1 MAKSEP
7 VNPQTTQLPR
17 LLTWRDALT
26 IVIAGAVV
34 GLVTLAVYFMLDKY
48 VFTPGLCGGA
58 NVDPV
63 RCESKAYFSSTLA
76 MIIGG
81 IGGLFALVQ
90 QRVYRPLLVV
100 LLVVVG
106 LWNIV
111 LLFGGATWWMSALL
125 SGLVFAVSYLAFSW
139 LVQLRNFYLALGVS
153 ALVVVL
159 MRLIL
164 MS

>member
-1 MAKSEP
+1 MAKTKP
-7 VNPQTTQLPR
+7 VEVQATTMPR

-26 IVIAGAVV
+26 ILVVGAVV
-34 GLVTLAVYFMLDKY
+34 GLVTLAVYFILDKY
-48 VFTPGLCGGA
+48 IFTPGLCSGA

-63 RCESKAYFSSTLA
+63 RCDSKEYFSSTLA

-81 IGGLFALVQ
+81 LAGLFALVQ
-90 QRVYRPLLVV
+90 QRVFRPLLVV
-100 LLVVVG
+100 LLTVVG
-106 LWNIV
+106 LWNV
-111 LLFGGATWWMSALL
+111 TLLL
-125 SGLVFAVSYLAFSW
+125 SGLVWWASVLLVALIFAVAYLAFAW
-139 LVQLRNFYLALGVS
+139 LVQLRNFYLALGIT